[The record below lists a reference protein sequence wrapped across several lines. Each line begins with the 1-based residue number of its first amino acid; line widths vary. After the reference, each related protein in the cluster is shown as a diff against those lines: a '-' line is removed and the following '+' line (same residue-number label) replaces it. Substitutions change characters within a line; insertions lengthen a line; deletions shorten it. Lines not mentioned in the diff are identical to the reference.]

1 MQQGSV
7 YARLHDAARL
17 LGVDVKATVGHA
29 SNSIFLRSTLTN
41 AKKGKE
47 HALRVAKLT
56 NSGLAFASDASQLDV
71 AMFARISIVME
82 MLCCAFLVRKNIM
95 TLK

>member
-1 MQQGSV
+1 M
-7 YARLHDAARL
+7 R
-17 LGVDVKATVGHA
+17 
-29 SNSIFLRSTLTN
+29 N

-47 HALRVAKLT
+47 HALRVAKLM
-56 NSGLAFASDASQLDV
+56 NSGVGFASDASQLDV